1 MINKILFL
9 GSSGFV
15 GSNFLKDSRAE
26 NYMILSPKRKELDLT
41 RKKDLNDYLN
51 SSKPDLIIN
60 AAGKVGGILINS
72 KNNFDFLNENL
83 IINYNIINASKE
95 SNVKN
100 LINLS
105 SSCIYPTNFKK
116 PFSEDDLMSGKLE
129 PTNEGYALSKLYA
142 LKSCQYLSK
151 QYNYKTLIPCNL
163 YGPFDDF
170 NEKTSH
176 MIPGLISRTHHAI
189 NNKEK
194 KVKIWG
200 NGNVRR
206 EFMFIADFIDFL
218 FFSIEN
224 FNSIPDII
232 NVGLGYDMSIKE
244 YCEEIFSVLNFK
256 GELIYDNSKP
266 SGIKRKLMD
275 ISRLEN
281 IGWKPKTSLT
291 KGIELTYK
299 YFKSNHEK

>member
-15 GSNFLKDSRAE
+15 GSNFLKDSRAK

-105 SSCIYPTNFKK
+105 SSCIYPTNFIK

-189 NNKEK
+189 NNKK
-194 KVKIWG
+194 KKIKIWG

-275 ISRLEN
+275 ISRLGN

-291 KGIELTYK
+291 QGIELTYK